1 MKPRVLFVGRTRYRL
16 PLAPGLAR
24 KFAAYEAELDWHV
37 LASGSG
43 RHERFRLLPDFPVRA
58 LDGLAFYLLLPFR
71 VAREAR
77 RVRPQAIVAES
88 PQIGAAVL
96 LARPSAK
103 VIVEVHGNWRLATL
117 LHGARARGL
126 LAPVSD
132 AVSAWALRRADAV
145 RALSDYTASL
155 AEQVRGRPPEAV
167 FPTYSDL
174 SAFAGPVQPLP
185 ETPTALF
192 VGVLERYKNVDG
204 LVAAW
209 RRVAAELPGA
219 RLVVVGRGPLQPL
232 VEKFEHAQEL
242 SPEDVARR
250 MDDSWVLVLPS
261 RFEGLGRVV
270 IEAFARGRGAV
281 ASSSGGIRDLVRDDV
296 EGLLVHHD
304 DTDGLAE
311 ALIRVLS
318 DRALAERLGLAASER
333 YRELHTTPEDFAAR
347 VRSLVERSLD

>member
-204 LVAAW
+204 LADAW
-209 RRVAAELPGA
+209 RLAAPRLPGVTLELVGDGSRTHVVE
-219 RLVVVGRGPLQPL
+219 RLLADLPDQTVWHRRLPPAG
-232 VEKFEHAQEL
+232 
-242 SPEDVARR
+242 VADALDR
-250 MDDSWVLVLPS
+250 STALVLPS
-261 RFEGLGRVV
+261 HSEGLPRVAV
-270 IEAFARGRGAV
+270 EAFARGRPVVGGA
-281 ASSSGGIRDLVRDDV
+281 AGGIPDAVRH
-296 EGLLVHHD
+296 EENGLCLLYNL
-304 DTDGLAE
+304 TLPTIA
-311 ALIRVLS
+311 
-318 DRALAERLGLAASER
+318 
-333 YRELHTTPEDFAAR
+333 
-347 VRSLVERSLD
+347 

>member
-24 KFAAYEAELDWHV
+24 KFAAYDAELDWHV

-43 RHERFRLLPDFPVRA
+43 RRERFHLLPDYPVRA

-71 VAREAR
+71 VAREVR

-88 PQIGAAVL
+88 PQVAAAVL
-96 LARPSAK
+96 LARPAAK
-103 VIVEVHGNWRLATL
+103 LIVEVHGNWRLATL

-155 AEQVRGRPPEAV
+155 VQEARGRPPDAV

-174 SAFAGPVQPLP
+174 SAFAGPVAPLP
-185 ETPTALF
+185 ERPTALF

-209 RRVAAELPGA
+209 RRVAAELPAA
-219 RLVVVGRGPLQPL
+219 RLVVVGKGTLSHL
-232 VEKFEHAQEL
+232 VEQFEQAEEL
-242 SPEDVARR
+242 APEEVARR
-250 MDDSWVLVLPS
+250 LDDSWVLVLPS

-304 DTDGLAE
+304 DTDGLAD

-318 DRALAERLGLAASER
+318 DRALAERLGAAASAR
-333 YRELHTTPEDFAAR
+333 YGELHTTPEEFAGR
-347 VRSLVERSLD
+347 VRALVEGSLH